1 MSRETCQTY
10 GCNLIPQKN
19 DKNGKSSRKIVDMR
33 STKIVTSFIK
43 DNEKLLIL
51 KRSDK
56 VKSMKGLWA
65 GISGMIENNEEPLS
79 RAKIEIFE
87 EAGITEDKITL
98 IKASE
103 EMKIHSPQYKNHEWE
118 IFPFLFE
125 SSKPTIKL
133 NWENSDF
140 KWINMKE
147 LENYETVPSLQKVL
161 FNLL

>member
-1 MSRETCQTY
+1 
-10 GCNLIPQKN
+10 
-19 DKNGKSSRKIVDMR
+19 MR
-33 STKIVTSFIK
+33 STKIVTSFIR

-51 KRSDK
+51 KRSNK

-65 GISGMIENNEEPLS
+65 GISGIIENNEPPLK

-87 EAGITEDKITL
+87 EAGIIEKDITL
-98 IKASE
+98 IKSAE
-103 EMKIHSPQYKNHEWE
+103 EMRIDSPQYENHEWE

-125 SSKPTIKL
+125 SKKPTIKL
-133 NWENSDF
+133 NWENSEF
-140 KWINMKE
+140 KWINVKE

>member
-1 MSRETCQTY
+1 
-10 GCNLIPQKN
+10 
-19 DKNGKSSRKIVDMR
+19 MR
-33 STKIVTSFIK
+33 STKIVTSFIR

-51 KRSDK
+51 KRSEK

-65 GISGMIENNEEPLS
+65 GVSGIIEKNEEPLQ

-87 EAGITEDKITL
+87 EVGISEEEITL
-98 IKASE
+98 VKAAQE
-103 EMKIHSPQYKNHEWE
+103 IRVNSPQYENHEWE

-125 SSKPTIKL
+125 SKNPTIKL

-140 KWINMKE
+140 KWIDVDE
-147 LENYETVPSLQKVL
+147 LENYETVPSLEKVL

>member
-1 MSRETCQTY
+1 
-10 GCNLIPQKN
+10 
-19 DKNGKSSRKIVDMR
+19 MR
-33 STKIVTSFIK
+33 STKIVTSFIR

-65 GISGMIENNEEPLS
+65 GISGIIEKNEEPLK

-87 EAGITEDKITL
+87 EVGIAEDQITL
-98 IKASE
+98 VKTSE
-103 EMKIHSPQYKNHEWE
+103 EMRVNSPQYENHEWE

-125 SSKPTIKL
+125 AKNPTIKL
-133 NWENSDF
+133 NWENSEF
-140 KWINMKE
+140 RWINIEE

>member
-1 MSRETCQTY
+1 
-10 GCNLIPQKN
+10 
-19 DKNGKSSRKIVDMR
+19 MR

-65 GISGMIENNEEPLS
+65 GISGIIEKNEEPLK

-87 EAGITEDKITL
+87 EVGITEDKITL
-98 IKASE
+98 VRSAE
-103 EMKIHSPQYKNHEWE
+103 EMRINSPQYENHEWE

-125 SSKPTIKL
+125 AKNPIINL
-133 NWENSDF
+133 NWENSEF
-140 KWINMKE
+140 KWINVEE
-147 LENYETVPSLQKVL
+147 LKNYETVPSLQKVL

>member
-1 MSRETCQTY
+1 
-10 GCNLIPQKN
+10 
-19 DKNGKSSRKIVDMR
+19 MR
-33 STKIVTSFIK
+33 STKIVTSFIR

-65 GISGMIENNEEPLS
+65 GISGIIEKNEEPLK

-87 EAGITEDKITL
+87 EVGITEDFITL
-98 IKASE
+98 VKTSE
-103 EMKIHSPQYKNHEWE
+103 EMRINSPQYENHEWE

-125 SSKPTIKL
+125 AKNPIIKL
-133 NWENSDF
+133 NWENSEF
-140 KWINMKE
+140 KWINVEE
-147 LENYETVPSLQKVL
+147 LENYETVPNLQKVL

>member
-1 MSRETCQTY
+1 
-10 GCNLIPQKN
+10 
-19 DKNGKSSRKIVDMR
+19 MR

-65 GISGMIENNEEPLS
+65 GISGIIEKNEEPLK

-87 EAGITEDKITL
+87 EVGIIEDKITL
-98 IKASE
+98 VRSVK
-103 EMKIHSPQYKNHEWE
+103 EMRINSPQYENHEWE

-125 SSKPTIKL
+125 AKNPIIKL
-133 NWENSDF
+133 NWENSEF
-140 KWINMKE
+140 KWINKEE
-147 LENYETVPSLQKVL
+147 LENYDTVPSLQKVL

>member
-1 MSRETCQTY
+1 
-10 GCNLIPQKN
+10 
-19 DKNGKSSRKIVDMR
+19 MR
-33 STKIVTSFIK
+33 STKIVTSFIR

-65 GISGMIENNEEPLS
+65 GISGIIEKNEVPLK
-79 RAKIEIFE
+79 RARIEIFE
-87 EAGITEDKITL
+87 EVGITEDKITL
-98 IKASE
+98 VRSAE
-103 EMKIHSPQYKNHEWE
+103 EMRVNSPQYENHEWE

-125 SSKPTIKL
+125 AKNPIIKL

-140 KWINMKE
+140 KWINIEE
-147 LENYETVPSLQKVL
+147 LENYDTVPSLQKVL